1 MQMLESI
8 RRKIESATDLHSVV
22 KTMKALAAVNMHTY
36 ERAVQSIN
44 IYFQTMETGLQIVL
58 KKNPELL
65 KSPSSVTVGITG
77 IITFGAQRGMAGNF
91 NLPVINRI
99 NSWIEER
106 DIDPKSS
113 LLVCAI
119 GERIIEQLKYIALSP
134 QNSFDFP
141 TFRYHLDSTI
151 SDLLLMI
158 ENWRFQKNVTTI
170 QLFYNK
176 LVRGTSFQPFTL
188 QLLPMDMEWLKKLV
202 KKEWPSR
209 AIPFYTLPTGELFNQ
224 LIRQYF
230 FILLYRAFIESM
242 ASENASRLLAMQKAE
257 QNIEERLENLNAQF
271 HHQRQN
277 AITDELLDIIAGF
290 EALTK

>member
-8 RRKIESATDLHSVV
+8 RRKIESAQDLHSVV
-22 KTMKALAAVNMHTY
+22 KTMKALAAVNIHTY
-36 ERAVQSIN
+36 ERAVQAIN
-44 IYFQTMETGLQIVL
+44 NYFQNIETGLQIVL
-58 KKNPELL
+58 KKNPEML
-65 KSPSSVTVGITG
+65 KSPTRVAGEVTG

-91 NLPVINRI
+91 NLPVVNKVH
-99 NSWIEER
+99 SWIVGKN
-106 DIDPKSS
+106 IDRKSS
-113 LLVCAI
+113 LIVCSV
-119 GERIIEQLKYIALSP
+119 GDRITEQLKDIDLFPESG
-134 QNSFDFP
+134 FDFP
-141 TFRYHLDSTI
+141 AFRYHLDSI
-151 SDLLLMI
+151 IQDLLLVI

-176 LVRGTSFQPFTL
+176 LLRGTTFQPITL
-188 QLLPMDMEWLKKLV
+188 QLFPMDMDWLRELV

-209 AIPFYTLPTGELFNQ
+209 SIPLYTIATGELFNL

-230 FILLYRAFIESM
+230 YIFLYRAFIESM
-242 ASENASRLLAMQKAE
+242 ASENASRLMAMQKAE
-257 QNIEERLENLNAQF
+257 LNIEERLEQLNAQF